1 MSTGQHGHDGN
12 LAGCVDLLPTM
23 VLVQVRVLRLILIY
37 LDGLSIVTLPV
48 LSILLVQR

>member
-23 VLVQVRVLRLILIY
+23 VQVRVLLLILIY

>member
-23 VLVQVRVLRLILIY
+23 VRVRVLRLILIY
-37 LDGLSIVTLPV
+37 LDGLSIVTLLV

>member
-23 VLVQVRVLRLILIY
+23 VQVRLLGQILIY
-37 LDGLSIVTLPV
+37 LDGLSIVTLYV

>member
-12 LAGCVDLLPTM
+12 LAGCLDLLQTM
-23 VLVQVRVLRLILIY
+23 VQVRVLRLILIY
-37 LDGLSIVTLPV
+37 LDGLSIATLPV

>member
-1 MSTGQHGHDGN
+1 MSTGQHGHDRN

-23 VLVQVRVLRLILIY
+23 VQVLVLRLILIY

-48 LSILLVQR
+48 LSVLLVQR

>member
-1 MSTGQHGHDGN
+1 MSTGRHGHDGN
-12 LAGCVDLLPTM
+12 QVVCVDLLLTM
-23 VLVQVRVLRLILIY
+23 VQVRVLHLILIY

>member
-12 LAGCVDLLPTM
+12 LAGCVDLLPNM
-23 VLVQVRVLRLILIY
+23 VQVRVLCLILIY

-48 LSILLVQR
+48 LSILVVQR

>member
-23 VLVQVRVLRLILIY
+23 VQVRVLAHCKSFRKC
-37 LDGLSIVTLPV
+37 GL
-48 LSILLVQR
+48 LLGAKLGEATS